1 MKAYLN
7 FKTIKTKI
15 LFGFSLVILL
25 TVLFSVYNYWA
36 VSNVNKDTKE
46 MVDKDLK
53 LLIANQKLA
62 SSMSN
67 RVGSVR
73 GYAADGDK
81 NYKDLFFDET
91 EKMDEY
97 EQRILDLEPS
107 EEFKDIINRLEKWE
121 EYVVAEVFD
130 LYDMGKEDLAADNLA
145 NVAATAK
152 DLAVDLDDLAS
163 SKEKIINDTAQKVM
177 SNGETSLI
185 VGVAISLLVV
195 VIGGVAALVTA
206 RTISKPI
213 NLLMDRMK
221 TIANGDLC
229 HSPLEVKSRDEIGQL
244 VTATNNM
251 NENIRGLLHQVNVV
265 SETVSSQSEELTQSA
280 GEVKEG
286 SEQIASTMQELAS
299 GSETQASSASDLSST
314 MMSFANEIDEAHIN
328 GGRIEQSSG
337 EVIHMTAEGSKL
349 MDSSKGQMLK
359 IDQIVHDSVQKVKG
373 LDKHSQEISK
383 LIAVIQ
389 DISDQTNLLAL
400 NAAIEAARAGE
411 HGKGFAVVANE
422 VKKLAEQVS
431 NSVSDITGI
440 VTNIQTESSL
450 VVESLEVGYK
460 EVEQGTEQI
469 EATGE
474 KFNGIQ
480 AAIDDMVNH
489 IKSVSESLGN
499 IALTSQQMNS
509 SIEDIAAISEES
521 AAGIEQTSASAEQ
534 TTASMEEVAE
544 GSRDLAKLA
553 GELNELV
560 MQFKL

>member
-36 VSNVNKDTKE
+36 VSNVNKDTKD
-46 MVDKDLK
+46 MVDKDLE

-97 EQRILDLEPS
+97 EQKILDLEPS
-107 EEFKDIINRLEKWE
+107 EEFKEIINRLEEWE
-121 EYVVAEVFD
+121 EYVVAEVFEV
-130 LYDMGKEDLAADNLA
+130 YDMGKEDLAADNLA

-152 DLAVDLDDLAS
+152 DLAVDLDGLAS

-221 TIANGDLC
+221 TIANGDLS

-480 AAIDDMVNH
+480 AAIDDMVNN

>member
-97 EQRILDLEPS
+97 EQKILDLEPS
-107 EEFKDIINRLEKWE
+107 EEFKEIINRLEEWE
-121 EYVVAEVFD
+121 EYVVAEVFEV
-130 LYDMGKEDLAADNLA
+130 YDMGKEDLAADNLA

-152 DLAVDLDDLAS
+152 DLAVDLDGLAS

-221 TIANGDLC
+221 TIANGDLS